1 MSDASTTSTTRP
13 HGETRSP
20 GDASS
25 ENGTP
30 SSPLGTAAL
39 AAAMPQ
45 RRNLWQVLRR
55 QKLALTGL
63 YIVGFFL
70 LVALI
75 GPFLA
80 PHGATEQFPASRL
93 KPPSREF
100 LFGNDEF
107 GRDVFS
113 RLIYGARI
121 SFQVGVVAVGISSAI
136 GITLGLVAGYF
147 RGWLD
152 NILSLFMDVLF
163 AFPTILLAIAIMTAL
178 GSSLMNVMIAIGL
191 VNVPTFMRV
200 VRGAVLS
207 VRNQTYVE
215 AANSIGASTGRILT
229 RHIFPNITAPLIV
242 HVSLNFA
249 FAVLAE
255 ASLAYLGLGNKPPS
269 PSWGS
274 MISSSYQFLQLAPWA
289 ALFPGAAL
297 ALTVLGFNLLGDGM
311 RDALD
316 PRLRSEA

>member
-1 MSDASTTSTTRP
+1 MSDATSTRP
-13 HGETRSP
+13 RSEIRTQGKAGSQP
-20 GDASS
+20 GKPSTPLGDA
-25 ENGTP
+25 
-30 SSPLGTAAL
+30 AQ
-39 AAAMPQ
+39 AAAMPK

-55 QKLALTGL
+55 QKLALTGMG
-63 YIVGFFL
+63 IVGFFL
-70 LVALI
+70 IVALI
-75 GPFLA
+75 GPYLA
-80 PHGATEQFPASRL
+80 PHGATEQFPDYRL

-100 LFGNDEF
+100 FFGNDEF

-121 SFQVGVVAVGISSAI
+121 SFQVGVVAVGISSLI
-136 GITLGLVAGYF
+136 GVTLGLIAGYF

-215 AANSIGASTGRILT
+215 AANAIGAPTGRILT

-249 FAVLAE
+249 FAVLSE

-297 ALTVLGFNLLGDGM
+297 ALTVLGFNLLGDGL

>member
-1 MSDASTTSTTRP
+1 MSDAPSTSTNSLSDLGPSEEIDHDGRA
-13 HGETRSP
+13 ESP
-20 GDASS
+20 
-25 ENGTP
+25 
-30 SSPLGTAAL
+30 L
-39 AAAMPQ
+39 AAAAIAGAMPK

-55 QKLALTGL
+55 QKLAMTGMI
-63 YIVGFFL
+63 IVGFFL
-70 LVALI
+70 IVALV
-75 GPFLA
+75 GPLFA
-80 PHGATEQFPASRL
+80 PHGATEQFPAYRL
-93 KPPSREF
+93 KPPSRDF
-100 LFGNDEF
+100 FFGNDEF

-121 SFQVGVVAVGISSAI
+121 SFQVGIVAVGISSAI
-136 GITLGLVAGYF
+136 GITLGLIAGYF
-147 RGWLD
+147 RGWID
-152 NILSLFMDVLF
+152 NILMLFMDVLY

-178 GSSLMNVMIAIGL
+178 GSSLVNVMIAIGI

-229 RHIFPNITAPLIV
+229 LHIFPNITAPLIV

-297 ALTVLGFNLLGDGM
+297 ALTVLGFNLLGDGL